1 MKFVFLTGGFVGF
14 ALAASSGLSA
24 GREAGF
30 VLRDAAVGCLVG
42 ALLFR
47 WFWSVVVKALA
58 VTLERRRNEASAKA
72 AEPAS
77 STPAPVVS
85 GTAAARSR

>member
-1 MKFVFLTGGFVGF
+1 MKFVFLAGGFVGF

-42 ALLFR
+42 AMLFR
-47 WFWSVVVKALA
+47 WFWSVVVKALT
-58 VTLERRRNEASAKA
+58 VTIERRRSEALAQA
-72 AEPAS
+72 AETQ
-77 STPAPVVS
+77 TPAPAPAVNAA
-85 GTAAARSR
+85 AAARSR

>member
-14 ALAASSGLSA
+14 VIAAIAGLSA
-24 GREAGF
+24 GRDSGL
-30 VLRDAAVGCLVG
+30 VLRDAAIGCLVG

-58 VTLERRRNEASAKA
+58 DTIERRRVEARA
-72 AEPAS
+72 AELS
-77 STPAPVVS
+77 PAPAPAP
-85 GTAAARSR
+85 AAAAPARARSL